1 MSAEQ
6 STSAHA
12 KPTLP
17 VRVLAELV
25 GTFMVCFV
33 TYAVTTY
40 VLTLTGNTNNILL
53 VALTIAATYALATL
67 LFARYS
73 GAQFNPAVTLASL
86 FIGRTHWLDALLYVI
101 AQVVG
106 AIAAG
111 AAVIKFLPVS
121 EQLKLSMWLSA
132 SGYSSSV
139 NGFGTASPSTVM
151 LQGSGAEFSQ
161 TSAIIIELVITLLVV
176 ATVIAT
182 MSPADGKS
190 NGNRQAIASALAYGI
205 ATLIAFPI
213 TGASINPVRATG
225 IALFAQGQSLAVEPL
240 SQIWLFWVCAL
251 LAGAIVALCII
262 IVRVLAAQSNKPKKA
277 KSPAVVEQEDTDTSA
292 DDETAQ
298 QTESS
303 DAEDTATPTS
313 TTDEQSVASEETS
326 EATDEA
332 SAQNTAEDTAVT
344 SEDAAVEEANTQET
358 K

>member
-17 VRVLAELV
+17 VRVLAELA
-25 GTFMVCFV
+25 GTFLVCFV

-86 FIGRTHWLDALLYVI
+86 FIGRTHWLDAILYVI

-161 TSAIIIELVITLLVV
+161 TSAIIIELVMTLLVV

-182 MSPADGKS
+182 MSQADGKS

-225 IALFAQGQSLAVEPL
+225 IALFAQGQKLAVEPL

-262 IVRVLAAQSNKPKKA
+262 IARVLAAQSNKPKKA
-277 KSPAVVEQEDTDTSA
+277 KSPAVVEQEDTNTSV

-298 QTESS
+298 QAEGSK
-303 DAEDTATPTS
+303 AEDAVAPAATP
-313 TTDEQSVASEETS
+313 DEQSDASEES
-326 EATDEA
+326 VATEEI
-332 SAQNTAEDTAVT
+332 SAQDNAQDTTVP
-344 SEDAAVEEANTQET
+344 SEDAATETANAQET